1 MSDVVVYGFL
11 PSPYVRTVRMTLL
24 ESGVE
29 HEVQPFL
36 PGSPEMRALHPLGK
50 IPALTHGDVRLF
62 ETLAICCYVAET
74 FGAAHLQPTSPAE
87 RAVML
92 QWWSFHNEEGY
103 PRIVPTI
110 VIPRLLHAPRGEA
123 VDEGAIADAMPVVR
137 RRLEIFDHALGG
149 RHWFAGETMSL
160 ADLAVAPTVELLS
173 MTPEGAGLL
182 DGLDNLSPWLE
193 RMRERDSFRRTA
205 PDA

>member
-62 ETLAICCYVAET
+62 ETLAICSYVAET
-74 FGAAHLQPTSPAE
+74 FGAAHLQPPSPAE

-110 VIPRLLHAPRGEA
+110 VLPRLMYQPRGDT
-123 VDEGAIADAMPVVR
+123 VDEDAIAAAVPVAR
-137 RRLEIFDHALGG
+137 RRMEIFDRALGG
-149 RHWFAGETMSL
+149 RRWFAGEAMSL
-160 ADLAVAPTVELLS
+160 ADLAIAPTVELLS
-173 MTPEGAGLL
+173 MTPEGDGAL
-182 DGLDNLSPWLE
+182 DGLDNLPPWLE
-193 RMRERDSFRRTA
+193 RMRERDSFRRSA
-205 PDA
+205 PRA